1 MLTSITADNICITFI
16 SYFQDKTCQLET
28 SLVTNLKIC
37 CHVIFILIFQA
48 LLTYNFAAYVYPV
61 RVVSVDQN
69 WAEDIGWVIA
79 VTPIVIGLLVG
90 AIHALYNQKGPLKRV
105 CI

>member
-1 MLTSITADNICITFI
+1 M
-16 SYFQDKTCQLET
+16 
-28 SLVTNLKIC
+28 
-37 CHVIFILIFQA
+37 
-48 LLTYNFAAYVYPV
+48 
-61 RVVSVDQN
+61 SVDQN